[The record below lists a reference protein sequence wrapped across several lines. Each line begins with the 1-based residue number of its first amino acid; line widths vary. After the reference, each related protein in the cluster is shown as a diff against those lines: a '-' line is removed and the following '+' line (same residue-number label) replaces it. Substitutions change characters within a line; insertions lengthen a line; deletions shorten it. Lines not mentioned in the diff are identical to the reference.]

1 MEIAKY
7 TNKNGGRESDM
18 KQIMYIGPDVK
29 GVVSKNQL
37 FTYDPKD
44 KKEQVK
50 EKYGPA
56 EKFFVDVD
64 DLAKKRNELKRKGSY
79 LELLYRNLEKT
90 LGGNNG

>member
-1 MEIAKY
+1 METAKY
-7 TNKNGGRESDM
+7 TNKNGGRKFDM

-29 GVVSKNQL
+29 GVVSKNQI

-50 EKYGPA
+50 EKYEPA
-56 EKFFVDVD
+56 EKLFVDID
-64 DLAKKRNELKRKGSY
+64 DLPQKRNELKRKGSY
-79 LELLYRNLEKT
+79 LELLYRNFEEK

>member
-1 MEIAKY
+1 
-7 TNKNGGRESDM
+7 M

-29 GVVSKNQL
+29 GVVSKSQI

-50 EKYGPA
+50 EKYEPA

-64 DLAKKRNELKRKGSY
+64 DLAKKRKELKRKGSY
-79 LELLYRNLEKT
+79 LELLYRNFEKK